1 MTKNFNEDLKE
12 LSIYVYQNGKQ
23 SMPEGWQKIY
33 TCENPKSG
41 FYGEAYK
48 KGDEIAVVYRGTDF
62 ESGIEPFKKDLI
74 GGDIPMAR
82 TKIPEQYNDALKMYK
97 DIESK
102 YSNKRIVLS
111 GHSLGGS
118 LAQLVSAQTGRKA
131 VTFNAYGTGD
141 ILAQA
146 GVRNQR
152 LLDITNYGHPKDPV
166 FISNVKNQPGTIYY
180 TNTNLNPEKTY
191 SRKFEKISK
200 ENFKENLPQKRYHN
214 IEYMDKTENSIKV
227 ENSPMYTKS
236 SPALLKGSVSYD
248 AFDDM
253 TDDEIAALLS
263 EEDFD
268 NNPYSVK
275 SAILA
280 ELKQPQESKMQ
291 KFKEKLFGK
300 KENSSQKEF
309 DETKD
314 YSSYK
319 NEVTNSDIIFTQ
331 EDIDSMTESELK
343 ENEKAIN
350 YQKKTI
356 GIPSQKQAKASGL
369 VHVTGYTRA
378 DGTKVRSYYRAR
390 PA

>member
-141 ILAQA
+141 ILTQA

-152 LLDITNYGHPKDPV
+152 LLDITNYGNKDDHI
-166 FISNVKNQPGTIYY
+166 FTSNINKQPGNVYI
-180 TNTNLNPEKTY
+180 TNTNLNAEKVYTGKSKMQVFNPY
-191 SRKFEKISK
+191 FHQLENMDNLEKAKALSGKAAIP
-200 ENFKENLPQKRYHN
+200 LQK
-214 IEYMDKTENSIKV
+214 
-227 ENSPMYTKS
+227 
-236 SPALLKGSVSYD
+236 PALLKGSVSYN

-390 PA
+390 PT